1 MTSIVPAA
9 WPGQRDRL
17 TLKLLAESIRG
28 GQCVLL
34 LGPGAATHDD
44 GGVATPL
51 ESLLIDQLLADIEA
65 PPSVP
70 ADGAAELSMP
80 SLPLAAERWLRE
92 RPNRDAMAMLVGE
105 FYKDKGQLPSAL
117 HESLARLPFRICIS
131 TTFDDQMR
139 EAFQKAGKSPR
150 LDFYGAPPRPPGV
163 LAELPGV
170 ERPLVYHLFGHP
182 QLKASMALR
191 ENELIRTVA
200 SIVRDQPPLPDIVR
214 AALADP
220 QTSCLFLGFGIYHW
234 HLRLLLEV
242 LQVFSNRSSQQL
254 ALEHA
259 RALAQPGHR
268 EAVEITYDRKA
279 LELQPLNSEVFAQA
293 LLDAYGPVDPLPVAA
308 AMPAAGGAV
317 AQVLAAAASAAA
329 AAPAATVVAPT
340 AVVPVALPPGK
351 PPLVFLSYASEDVEH
366 VTQLGS
372 ELEARGLKVWRD
384 GQGLRAGD
392 NWYKQLESLI
402 SKVVD
407 YVVVVQTPAMTS
419 RIEGV
424 FFWEI
429 DEALKRQ
436 KTMGFAGGGQL
447 RFLIPVRLGAGDPLP
462 DLASLHQIEVSSAQG
477 MDRLAAS
484 LAEDWALRASKRAA
498 ATVAA

>member
-1 MTSIVPAA
+1 MTEVPEHLLKRAQAAKEKAASKSAEPAA
-9 WPGQRDRL
+9 PAEAAAPA
-17 TLKLLAESIRG
+17 AESAGDSRIPAH
-28 GQCVLL
+28 LL
-34 LGPGAATHDD
+34 ERSRAAKSKRD
-44 GGVATPL
+44 GGA
-51 ESLLIDQLLADIEA
+51 EA
-65 PPSVP
+65 P
-70 ADGAAELSMP
+70 
-80 SLPLAAERWLRE
+80 
-92 RPNRDAMAMLVGE
+92 
-105 FYKDKGQLPSAL
+105 
-117 HESLARLPFRICIS
+117 
-131 TTFDDQMR
+131 
-139 EAFQKAGKSPR
+139 
-150 LDFYGAPPRPPGV
+150 
-163 LAELPGV
+163 
-170 ERPLVYHLFGHP
+170 
-182 QLKASMALR
+182 
-191 ENELIRTVA
+191 
-200 SIVRDQPPLPDIVR
+200 
-214 AALADP
+214 
-220 QTSCLFLGFGIYHW
+220 
-234 HLRLLLEV
+234 
-242 LQVFSNRSSQQL
+242 
-254 ALEHA
+254 
-259 RALAQPGHR
+259 
-268 EAVEITYDRKA
+268 
-279 LELQPLNSEVFAQA
+279 
-293 LLDAYGPVDPLPVAA
+293 
-308 AMPAAGGAV
+308 
-317 AQVLAAAASAAA
+317 AAA